1 MTPPD
6 DADHLTGSVAPHLFV
21 IFGGAGDLAKRKL
34 IPSLYELLV
43 DKKLTDQVAI
53 LGVGR
58 RDISDDN
65 YRALVRDSL
74 VAAGIEP
81 EEADRFCG
89 GKLHYQSI
97 GDDPGYTELAKRVDE
112 LDDFHDLEGNRILY
126 LALSPSAAEETI
138 PQIGS
143 SGLSSSIGMSRLV
156 VEKPFGYD
164 LDSATR
170 LNEVAHEWFDEG
182 DIYRIDH
189 YLAKETVR
197 NLLVFRFA
205 NALFEGTWNRD
216 HIESVEITVAEEHGV
231 EGREAYYD
239 EAGAARDMVQNHL
252 TQLLTVVAMEAPV
265 DMEPDSIRSEK
276 VKVLASMAPID
287 PNEVVFGQYTASS
300 SGDIPGYRDLEGI
313 PQGSSTPTYIAM
325 RVAIDNWRWQGVPF
339 YLRTG
344 KRLPTRTTIIFIRFR
359 QPPVC
364 LFHDECPGHRNL
376 LMMTLQPDEGFDL
389 YFDVKAPGD
398 EIEIQRIP
406 LSVRY
411 EDHLGALTSDYSTL
425 LHDLMEGDQTL
436 FVRADEV
443 EASWGRYAEM
453 LDTATV
459 EPYPAGTW
467 GPQSGID
474 LPLADGALWSEQELE
489 ES

>member
-1 MTPPD
+1 VTTPVD
-6 DADHLTGSVAPHLFV
+6 PHLFV
-21 IFGGAGDLAKRKL
+21 IFGGTGDLARRKL
-34 IPSLYELLV
+34 VPALYELLV

-58 RDISDDN
+58 KDLSDQEF
-65 YRALVRDSL
+65 RVLVKESL
-74 VAAGIEP
+74 VDAGIDAD
-81 EEADRFCG
+81 EAGRWCGDRM
-89 GKLHYQSI
+89 HYQSV
-97 GDDPGYTELAKRVDE
+97 GDDPEYTKLSARIDE
-112 LDDFHDLEGNRILY
+112 LDEFHGLDGNRILY
-126 LALSPSAAEETI
+126 LALSPSAAEQAI

-143 SGLSSSIGMSRLV
+143 SGLASSSGMSRVV

-164 LDSATR
+164 LDSARR
-170 LNEVAHEWFDEG
+170 LNDVIHRWFDER

-205 NALFEGTWNRD
+205 NALFERTWNRD
-216 HIESVEITVAEEHGV
+216 HIESVEITVAEAHGV
-231 EGREAYYD
+231 EGRESYYD
-239 EAGAARDMVQNHL
+239 EAGAVRDMVQNHL

-265 DMEPDSIRSEK
+265 DMDPDSIRSEK

-287 PNEVVFGQYTASS
+287 PDEVIYGQYTA

-313 PQGSSTPTYIAM
+313 PAESTTPTYIAM
-325 RVAIDNWRWQGVPF
+325 RVAIDNWRWQSVPF

-344 KRLPTRTTIIFIRFR
+344 KRMPTRTTIIFIRYR
-359 QPPVC
+359 RPPVC
-364 LFHDECPGHRNL
+364 LFHDECQGHRNL
-376 LMMTLQPDEGFDL
+376 LLMTLQPDEGFDL

-443 EASWGRYAEM
+443 EASWERYAEM
-453 LDTATV
+453 LETATV
-459 EPYPAGTW
+459 EPYPAGSW

-474 LPLADGALWSEQELE
+474 LPLADSALWSEQELE